1 MKFLAD
7 ENIGLS
13 VVIPLRDLGIDIKSI
28 TEISPGIEDPNVL
41 NLANN
46 ENRILITTDK
56 DFGELVYLRKLTHK
70 GIILLRLAKDS
81 AGNKFNVLS
90 RVLAQSNLD
99 LENSFTVVT
108 ETKIRISQR
117 K

>member
-13 VVIPLRDLGIDIKSI
+13 VVQPLRNLGVDIKSI
-28 TEISPGIEDPNVL
+28 SEISPGISDPDVL
-41 NLANN
+41 NLADN

-56 DFGELVYLRKLTHK
+56 DFGELVYLKKLTHK
-70 GIILLRLAKDS
+70 GVILLRLTKDT
-81 AGNKFNVLS
+81 ARNKLEVLS
-90 RVLAQSNLD
+90 RVLVQSDLN

-108 ETKIRISQR
+108 ETKIRISQHR
-117 K
+117 